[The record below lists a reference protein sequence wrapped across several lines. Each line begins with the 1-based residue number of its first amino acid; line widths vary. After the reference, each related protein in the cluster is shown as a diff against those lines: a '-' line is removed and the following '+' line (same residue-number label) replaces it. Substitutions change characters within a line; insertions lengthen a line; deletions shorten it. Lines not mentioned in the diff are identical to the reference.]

1 MDELGGAKWFSK
13 LDMSSG
19 YHQIRVQPEDEHK
32 MEFKT
37 HHGHWE
43 FKVMPFGLTNAP
55 TTFQAAM
62 NTIFAPLLRK
72 GVLIFMDDIL
82 VYSPTLEQHLILLQQ
97 VFQTL
102 KEHKL
107 LLKRSKCF
115 FGQQQLEYLGHIISG
130 EGVATDPSKILVVQN
145 CPPPTDTKQLRA
157 FLGLAGYYRKFI

>member
-1 MDELGGAKWFSK
+1 MTVKNKYPLPLVDELLDELGGAKWFSK

-32 MEFKT
+32 TVFKT
-37 HHGHWE
+37 HHGHLE

-55 TTFQAAM
+55 ATFQAAM

-82 VYSPTLEQHLILLQQ
+82 VHSLTLEQHMILLQQ

-102 KEHKL
+102 MDHNL
-107 LLKRSKCF
+107 LLKKSKCF

-130 EGVATDPSKILVVQN
+130 DGVATDPSKMLSILS
-145 CPPPTDTKQLRA
+145 CC
-157 FLGLAGYYRKFI
+157 